1 MDKVIVF
8 SGGKGGVGKSTLA
21 FNIAYE
27 LTKIQAQAVILI
39 SSDPSRSTEYLTGI
53 PEKNMPGWFDY
64 LMKKKHQV
72 QYEEREIGL
81 EDILFKTPYKML
93 YTIPCA
99 EDPLNNDEIFFR
111 GVIEKLIEFKE
122 YVDSSKIGVVILD
135 TPGSLV
141 EAHYIYAKLFKT
153 TLITTPSILDLEGGR
168 QLLRLNKILPDD
180 KKIKHT
186 IVNKCISSQEI
197 KKVEQAL
204 PDIEVIASISSL
216 LDFELSSS
224 EKKPISTYAP
234 NSKGAKEIKAAAK
247 AIYFLSK
254 GEMEPEGSSRG
265 RAKRGVLSQ
274 IYKRASRKIH
284 SLSVR

>member
-1 MDKVIVF
+1 LDKVIVF
-8 SGGKGGVGKSTLA
+8 SAGKGGVGKSTLA

-27 LTKIQAQAVILI
+27 LTKIQTQAVILI

-53 PEKNMPGWFDY
+53 SNKDMPGWFDY

-81 EDILFKTPYKML
+81 EDILFKTSYKML

-122 YVDSSKIGVVILD
+122 YVDSSQIGITILD

-141 EAHYIYAKLFKT
+141 DAHYIYAKLFKT
-153 TLITTPSILDLEGGR
+153 ILVTTPATLDIQGGH
-168 QLLRLNKILPDD
+168 QLLKLNEILPDN

-204 PDIEVIASISSL
+204 PGIEVIASVSSL

-224 EKKPISTYAP
+224 EKRPISLYAP

-254 GEMEPEGSSRG
+254 GEMNPEGSSKG
-265 RAKRGVLSQ
+265 RAKRGVLSE
-274 IYKRASRKIH
+274 IYKRVSRKIQ
-284 SLSVR
+284 SL